1 MDFLRPNFLHGW
13 LDGTT
18 LATLR
23 TSLMMGFSKLF
34 ITSLEISLSIGSF
47 ILGGGIANDKGTKF
61 YTI

>member
-1 MDFLRPNFLHGW
+1 
-13 LDGTT
+13 
-18 LATLR
+18 
-23 TSLMMGFSKLF
+23 LMMGFSKLF